1 MLHFFRTYKHYL
13 CFLTYL
19 IHMVEQNVMNRLE
32 SIEGELREIGNRLE
46 EMDSH
51 LLAVLIVTP
60 VIVAMKTTLSSSSS
74 CIIWPRDYM
83 Y

>member
-1 MLHFFRTYKHYL
+1 LVTKYLKLYL
-13 CFLTYL
+13 CHSLVH
-19 IHMVEQNVMNRLE
+19 IAEQNVIDRLE

-74 CIIWPRDYM
+74 CIIWPRGYM